1 MSAAPNLPPCICD
14 ALLCCDRLGPIR
26 NGDPMSSR
34 WPAPHPA
41 GGPQLRLSGPRL
53 GSLRSWPNSDAH
65 GRLAH
70 LEIGGVLEQP
80 TARLYIPPMSEMTRL
95 PKPVAQNWEW
105 QYEGACRSLP
115 TEMFFHPDGE
125 RGPRRKAREVAAKAV
140 CASCP
145 VIAQCRAHAL
155 AVQEPYGI
163 WGGLTE
169 EERLEIIS
177 KAQRVNRAFTA

>member
-1 MSAAPNLPPCICD
+1 M
-14 ALLCCDRLGPIR
+14 
-26 NGDPMSSR
+26 
-34 WPAPHPA
+34 
-41 GGPQLRLSGPRL
+41 
-53 GSLRSWPNSDAH
+53 
-65 GRLAH
+65 
-70 LEIGGVLEQP
+70 GVLEQL
-80 TARLYIPPMSEMTRL
+80 TARLYTPRMSETTRL
-95 PKPVAQNWEW
+95 PKPVEANWEW

-125 RGPRRKAREVAAKAV
+125 RGPRRKAREDAAKAV

-155 AVQEPYGI
+155 AAQEPYGI

-177 KAQRVNRAFTA
+177 KAQRLSRVFTA